1 MRTRNRASHGST
13 LFHVLIMLTALKHI
27 SSKEPFAG
35 DILGTVTLDFDSRRR
50 RRIRLKIDQG
60 NDFLLNLPEVTTLR
74 EGDILILNTGDGV
87 QVKAAPEEVV
97 DITCSNTAELVRVAW
112 HLGNRHL
119 PTQLLGDRL
128 RIRKDHV
135 IEEMVQILG
144 AKPVRLQA
152 PFNPEGGAYGHGETS
167 GHDHAGHTHE
177 H

>member
-1 MRTRNRASHGST
+1 MRACNRASDGST
-13 LFHVLIMLTALKHI
+13 IFYVLTMQTALKHI
-27 SSKEPFAG
+27 SAGKPFSG
-35 DILGTVTLDFDSRRR
+35 KLQGTVTLDFDSRRR
-50 RRIRLKIDQG
+50 RRIRMNIDQG
-60 NDFLLNLPEVTTLR
+60 GDFLLNLQEVTTLR
-74 EGDILILNTGDGV
+74 DGDILVLDTGDGI
-87 QVKAAPEEVV
+87 QVKAAPEDVV

-128 RIRKDHV
+128 RIRQDHV
-135 IEEMVQILG
+135 IEEMVKILG

-167 GHDHAGHTHE
+167 GHDHGGHAHE